1 MPEHVISTDSFILL
15 LAFLFIV
22 GVLTTRFSTRLGVP
36 SLIFF
41 IMVGM
46 VMGSDVLGIIYFDNA
61 GLAQMIG
68 VIALVI
74 ILFEGGLQ
82 TDLKDVKPV
91 IIPSLSLATVGV
103 LITSGIVAVGA
114 KMILGL
120 DWLEA
125 ILFGAIVGSTDAAT
139 CFCSLERP

>member
-1 MPEHVISTDSFILL
+1 MNESVLSTDSFILL

-22 GVLTTRFSTRLGVP
+22 GVITTRFSTRLGVP
-36 SLIFF
+36 SLILF

-61 GLAQMIG
+61 AMAQMIG

-82 TDLKDVKPV
+82 TNWKDVRPV
-91 IIPSLSLATVGV
+91 IVPSLSLATLGV
-103 LITSGIVAVGA
+103 LITSGIVAVAA
-114 KMILGL
+114 KMILGV
-120 DWLEA
+120 DWL
-125 ILFGAIVGSTDAAT
+125 
-139 CFCSLERP
+139 